1 MRNTFEN
8 LIEKYNALA
17 FTHLYIFGY
26 SENGKIRAAFGTSD
40 DLYKVCK
47 LDKASRNGGN
57 SLRFIPTKEQK
68 KILDSLNGFTLCTT
82 QEFKAMT
89 TTSKYNSGE
98 VFEKLVTEFFGQEW
112 KKDFVSF
119 TQAGDIEISG
129 TPYQIKFERATFA
142 SEKTLERLA
151 A

>member
-26 SENGKIRAAFGTSD
+26 SENGKIKAAFGTSD
-40 DLYKVCK
+40 DLHKVCK

-68 KILDSLNGFTLCTT
+68 KILDTLNGFTLCTA
-82 QEFKAMT
+82 QEFKAIGA
-89 TTSKYNSGE
+89 TSKYNSGE
-98 VFEKLVTEFFGQEW
+98 VFEKLITEFFGQKWE
-112 KKDFVSF
+112 KDFIPF

>member
-1 MRNTFEN
+1 MDTTLKS
-8 LIEKYNALA
+8 LIQKYNALA

-68 KILDSLNGFTLCTT
+68 KFLDTLNGFTLCTA
-82 QEFKAMT
+82 QEFKTMT

-98 VFEKLVTEFFGQEW
+98 VFEKLITEFFGQEW